1 LQPDTTIA
9 CAPRLKLTLNGASKE
24 NNMRYFKTRLIS
36 LILCA
41 ATWQTSYSQTLGD
54 PFPMMGGANSAAQAA
69 TNYAMLSA
77 DGKPLSP
84 QEKAKRQAHRQQHR
98 DCKRS
103 AERMPIAT
111 RQRND
116 TKYRCDNAY
125 IQQQATWKDVTPT
138 MISAQQR
145 RADHF
150 NCRSHALEVEAGPAR
165 QRIRT
170 MCEKKYPRI

>member
-1 LQPDTTIA
+1 
-9 CAPRLKLTLNGASKE
+9 
-24 NNMRYFKTRLIS
+24 MRYFTIHVAG
-36 LILCA
+36 LILYA
-41 ATWQTSYSQTLGD
+41 ATLQSSYSQTLGD

-98 DCKRS
+98 DCQRN
-103 AERMPIAT
+103 ADRFYVAT
-111 RQRND
+111 RPHND
-116 TKYRCDNAY
+116 AKYRCDNAY

-145 RADHF
+145 KADAS
-150 NCRSHALEVEAGPAR
+150 NCRKQALEVSSGPAR
-165 QRIRT
+165 QRLRAI
-170 MCEKKYPRI
+170 CETKYPRS